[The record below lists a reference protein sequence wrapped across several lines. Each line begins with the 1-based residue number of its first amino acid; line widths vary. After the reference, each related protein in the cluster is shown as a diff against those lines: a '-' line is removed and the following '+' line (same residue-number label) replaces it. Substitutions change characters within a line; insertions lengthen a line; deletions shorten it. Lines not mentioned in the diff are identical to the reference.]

1 MENNALL
8 KLRVGLIVMCSYMA
22 LSHGSPAS
30 AANATKI
37 FDAASQ
43 SVVTVVVPNGRTIKT
58 LGSGVVIESSSS
70 ASRIATNAHV
80 VGTAEIVR
88 IRADGKDYQGKVLA
102 VDDELDIAL
111 ILVRDARLPAS
122 KIYQGP
128 AQPKPGTAVYA
139 IGSPL
144 GLDRTITSGIL
155 SATRKMGGT
164 EWLQF
169 SSPISPGSSGG
180 GLFNEKAELL
190 GITTSKMT
198 AGEGL
203 GFAVKIA
210 DILDFEQADY
220 AAGLLKVFAKMK
232 VAEKVFGLT
241 PDEVN
246 LVVTGD
252 RLRSWLRRERD
263 DKGRPT
269 YGDVS
274 NGMDKLG
281 TALSNFSSSGGDQK
295 VMDEV
300 ERSGEVLVNLLR
312 QYLAAQ
318 TTSHDDGGAGG
329 RIFLACEIVS
339 PKGTKD
345 PVDISVDL
353 IAKTANGSP
362 ATISESEISFRPSET
377 TVLKINRFTGELA
390 FQVGNGRIY
399 RGSCTSRTKQMF

>member
-1 MENNALL
+1 MKNNTRL
-8 KLRVGLIVMCSYMA
+8 KFRAGLIVMCSYMA
-22 LSHGSPAS
+22 MSHVSLAS
-30 AANATKI
+30 ATNATKV
-37 FDAASQ
+37 FDAASK
-43 SVVTVVVPNGRTIKT
+43 SVVTVVVPNGRAIKAQ
-58 LGSGVVIESSSS
+58 GSGVVIESSSS

-80 VGTAEIVR
+80 VGSAEMVH
-88 IRADGKDYQGKVLA
+88 IRVDGKDYRGEVLA

-111 ILVRDARLPAS
+111 ILVRDFKLPAART
-122 KIYQGP
+122 YQDP
-128 AQPKPGTAVYA
+128 VQPKPGTTVYA

-155 SATRKMGGT
+155 SATRKMGGA

-203 GFAVKIA
+203 GFAVKTA
-210 DILDFEQADY
+210 DILDFERADY

-232 VAEKVFGLT
+232 VAEIVFGLT
-241 PDEVN
+241 SDEAN

-252 RLRSWLRRERD
+252 RLRSWLRRARD
-263 DKGRPT
+263 DKSRPL
-269 YGDVS
+269 YGEVS
-274 NGMDKLG
+274 NEMSKLK
-281 TALSNFSSSGGDQK
+281 TALSKFSSSGDQK
-295 VMDEV
+295 EMAEI
-300 ERSGEVLVNLLR
+300 ERSGDVLMSLVR
-312 QYLAAQ
+312 QFLTEQ
-318 TTSHDDGGAGG
+318 TTSHDGGGAGG

-362 ATISESEISFRPSET
+362 AAISESEISFQPSET
-377 TVLKINRFTGELA
+377 TALKINRFTGELA
-390 FQVGNGRIY
+390 FQVKDGRIY
-399 RGSCTSRTKQMF
+399 RGTCASRTKQMF